1 MNHLLS
7 KPLYGMA
14 GLLLL
19 AVLMAG
25 LLTGCSQSEAQS
37 SVAESLSSVK
47 VETLGELAPAINR
60 RFVGRVDAVS
70 SVDLSFQVGGRLTE
84 LPVQQ
89 GRLLPRGSLLAAL
102 DARDYQLAL
111 EQAQVQQQQARRDL
125 DRKRSLLTNNS
136 VPRAVV
142 EEAQDQLRLAEL
154 AVESAQRNLSYT
166 RITAP
171 SDVLITRRLADRFVN
186 LQPGTPVVR
195 VQDVTEYRVHISV
208 PEDLVRLVS
217 GPELVEAELLLPGD
231 EEQRLPLGYRE
242 HATEPD
248 QVVQTYQVTF
258 GFERPKDLNLLPGMT
273 ATVLVTATP
282 QLHAADQLN
291 VPVAALNSLPDGSL
305 YLWVYDPQTSE
316 VHQRKVSVG
325 AMGGERVQLIS
336 GVQAGEQVVT
346 AGTTRL
352 QEGMRVRPFSQL

>member
-1 MNHLLS
+1 MNRFLS
-7 KPLYGMA
+7 QSLYGIT
-14 GLLLL
+14 GLLLIS
-19 AVLMAG
+19 G
-25 LLTGCSQSEAQS
+25 LLSGCNLSEAQS
-37 SVAESLSSVK
+37 STAESLASVK
-47 VETLGELAPAINR
+47 VETLGELAPAISR

-89 GRLLPRGSLLAAL
+89 GRLLPKGSLLAAL

-111 EQAQVQQQQARRDL
+111 EQAQVQQQQAQRDL
-125 DRKRSLLTNNS
+125 NRKRSLLDNNS

-142 EEAQDQLRLAEL
+142 EEAEDQLRLAQL

-195 VQDVTEYRVHISV
+195 VQDVTEFRVHISV

-217 GPELVEAELLLPGD
+217 SPDLVKAELLLPGG
-231 EEQRLPLGYRE
+231 EEQRLPLEYRE

-258 GFERPKDLNLLPGMT
+258 GFERPETLNLLPGMT
-273 ATVLVTATP
+273 AIVLVTASP
-282 QLHAADQLN
+282 QLRPADQLD
-291 VPVAALNSLPDGSL
+291 VPVAALGSAANGGFF
-305 YLWVYDPQTSE
+305 LWIFDPQTHQ
-316 VHQRKVSVG
+316 VHQRSVRVG
-325 AMGGERVQLIS
+325 ALGGERVQVLS
-336 GVQAGEQVVT
+336 GVQAGEQVIT
-346 AGTTRL
+346 AGTSRL
-352 QEGMRVRPFSQL
+352 REGMRVRPFSHF